1 MWRISN
7 VYLLMAALV
16 FSHPLS
22 AGQQTEP
29 DGTRKVLSRVLPAYP
44 ELARRTNVSGTV
56 KLDALVASDGKV
68 KATEVIGGNPILV
81 QAAVDAVRKWRFEA
95 SAQQTKERIEL
106 KFNPR

>member
-95 SAQQTKERIEL
+95 SAQ
-106 KFNPR
+106 